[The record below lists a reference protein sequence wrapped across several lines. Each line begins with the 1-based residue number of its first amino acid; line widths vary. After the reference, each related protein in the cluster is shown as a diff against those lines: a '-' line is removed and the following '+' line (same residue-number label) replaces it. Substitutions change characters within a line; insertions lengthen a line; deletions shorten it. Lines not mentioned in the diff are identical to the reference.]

1 MHSHFYKLSKEDF
14 DEVLEG
20 YPELKDRMVGE
31 ALGRLRKMTRV
42 RSHLGEDM
50 PAEDLRDSAAS
61 CGEEETMNTKQSA
74 ICSTK
79 SVPRRASPHRAA
91 ARDRRLSFE
100 SQPPA

>member
-1 MHSHFYKLSKEDF
+1 
-14 DEVLEG
+14 
-20 YPELKDRMVGE
+20 MVGE

-79 SVPRRASPHRAA
+79 SAPRRASPHRAA

-100 SQPPA
+100 SQPEEATSADTAATGIDRSRAARRA

>member
-1 MHSHFYKLSKEDF
+1 
-14 DEVLEG
+14 
-20 YPELKDRMVGE
+20 
-31 ALGRLRKMTRV
+31 
-42 RSHLGEDM
+42 M

-79 SVPRRASPHRAA
+79 SAPRRASPHRAA

-100 SQPPA
+100 SQPEEATSADTAATNRTSVDSLSSTTVRGGIIDDKLHHV